1 MHSVAG
7 HGYFPSE
14 EKLGKKKPIDNYA
27 VTTFEFTYLFQ
38 IYYMLK

>member
-1 MHSVAG
+1 MHFVAG

-14 EKLGKKKPIDNYA
+14 EKLEKKPIDNYA

-38 IYYMLK
+38 IYYMSK